1 MRAAGS
7 VFRSRRSPK
16 RFVATILF
24 TDIVGSTDQAVRL
37 GDRDW
42 QRLVA
47 AHHAAVRKE
56 LKRFGGREV
65 DTAGDGFFATFD
77 QPAQALEAA
86 GEIVAAVARLGITI
100 RAGLHAGEAEAAGE
114 KIGGIAVHI
123 ASRVMSAAGPGEI
136 LVSSTLRDLV
146 AGSGV
151 EFGDRGL
158 HQFKGVPGEWHLW
171 ALVRQGTEPSEEAA
185 AGAVPAPAAEPAQP
199 SLPLPNKTSIAVLPF
214 ANLSGDGEQDYF
226 ADGIVEDIIT
236 GLSRI
241 KWIFVIARNSSFVY
255 KGKAMDVKQVGR
267 ELGVRYVLEGSVRR
281 SANRVRITAQLI
293 DAATGAHIWADRYD
307 RALDDV
313 FAVQDELTM
322 SVVGVIEPTLR
333 KAEIERTRRK
343 RPDSLD
349 AYDLYLRAL
358 PFAFTAMPLDADKAL
373 ALLNRAIE
381 LEPDY
386 AAVHALIAWCHEQ
399 RYLRGGLHE
408 EAGRT
413 ALEHA
418 RAAIAAGGDDAAA
431 LATAAFVI
439 AVVEYDFK
447 TATAAFDQSF
457 LISTSSA
464 LSLGFSSI
472 VRAWMGDEATAIKQ
486 AELAIRLSPF
496 DPLLYLPYIGLTYAH
511 FTAGRY
517 AEAAD
522 AAGRAAQSNPKFT
535 VPYVLHA
542 AALANL
548 GNLEQAGVVANR
560 LRELEPSIT
569 ASTAVQSA
577 RFANPVRR
585 AELRDALLRAGL
597 PE

>member
-1 MRAAGS
+1 M
-7 VFRSRRSPK
+7 
-16 RFVATILF
+16 TILF
-24 TDIVGSTDQAVRL
+24 TDIVGSSDLAVRL
-37 GDRDW
+37 GDRAW

-47 AHHAAVRKE
+47 AHHDAVRRE
-56 LKRFGGREV
+56 LRRFRGREV
-65 DTAGDGFFATFD
+65 DTAGDGFFATFE
-77 QPAQALEAA
+77 QPAQAVRAA
-86 GEIVAAVARLGITI
+86 GAIVAAVAKLGISI
-100 RAGLHAGEAEAAGE
+100 RAGLHAGEAEAAGQ
-114 KIGGIAVHI
+114 KIGGIAVLI
-123 ASRVMSAAGPGEI
+123 ASRVMSAAGPGEV
-136 LVSSTLRDLV
+136 LVSGTLRDLV

-151 EFGDRGL
+151 EFSDRGL
-158 HQFKGVPGEWHLW
+158 HQLKGVPGEWHLW
-171 ALVRQGTEPSEEAA
+171 ALVRDGTEPSEDAIA
-185 AGAVPAPAAEPAQP
+185 RAVRAPAGAPTQP
-199 SLPLPNKTSIAVLPF
+199 SLPLPNKPSIAVLPF
-214 ANLSGDGEQDYF
+214 TNLSGDPEQDYF
-226 ADGIVEDIIT
+226 ADGMVEDIIT

-241 KWIFVIARNSSFVY
+241 KWIFVIARNSSFAY

-293 DAATGAHIWADRYD
+293 DTGSGAHIWADRYD

-333 KAEIERTRRK
+333 KAEIERARRK

-358 PFAFTAMPLDADKAL
+358 PFAFTAMPLDADKGL
-373 ALLNRAIE
+373 ALLDRAIE

-408 EAGRT
+408 EAKRA

-439 AVVEYDFK
+439 AVVEYDYK
-447 TATAAFDQSF
+447 TATAAFDRSF
-457 LISTSSA
+457 GLSSSSA
-464 LSLGFSSI
+464 LALGFSSI
-472 VRAWMGDEATAIKQ
+472 VRAWMGDDATAVGQ
-486 AELAIRLSPF
+486 AERAIRLSPF
-496 DPLLYLPYIGLTYAH
+496 DPLLYVPYIGLAYAH
-511 FTAGRY
+511 FAAGRF

-522 AAGRAAQSNPKFT
+522 AAGRATQSNPRFT
-535 VPYVLHA
+535 MPYVLHA

-548 GNLEQAGVVANR
+548 GHSEEAKVVADR
-560 LRELEPSIT
+560 VRELEPSLTVSAAIR
-569 ASTAVQSA
+569 SA
-577 RFANPVRR
+577 RFANPDKR
-585 AELRDALLRAGL
+585 AELGDAVRRAGL

>member
-1 MRAAGS
+1 M
-7 VFRSRRSPK
+7 
-16 RFVATILF
+16 
-24 TDIVGSTDQAVRL
+24 VGSTDQAVRL
-37 GDRDW
+37 GDRAW
-42 QRLVA
+42 QQLVA
-47 AHHAAVRKE
+47 AHHSAVRKE
-56 LKRFGGREV
+56 LQRFGGREV
-65 DTAGDGFFATFD
+65 DTAGDGFFATFE
-77 QPAQALEAA
+77 QPAQALRAA
-86 GEIVAAVARLGITI
+86 REIVAAVAKLGVTI
-100 RAGLHAGEAEAAGE
+100 RAGLHSGEAEAGGQ
-114 KIGGIAVHI
+114 KVGGIAVHI
-123 ASRVMSAAGPGEI
+123 ANRVMSAAGPGEV
-136 LVSSTLRDLV
+136 LVSGTLRDLV

-151 EFGDRGL
+151 EFSDRGM

-171 ALVRQGTEPSEEAA
+171 ALVREGVEQASS
-185 AGAVPAPAAEPAQP
+185 GAIRHPAADPARP
-199 SLPLPNKTSIAVLPF
+199 SLPLPNKPSIAVLPF
-214 ANLSGDGEQDYF
+214 TNLSGDPEQDYF

-255 KGKAMDVKQVGR
+255 KGKSMDVKEVGR

-281 SANRVRITAQLI
+281 SENRVRITAQLV
-293 DAATGAHIWADRYD
+293 DAGTGAHIWADRYD

-373 ALLNRAIE
+373 ESLNRAIE

-399 RYLRGGLHE
+399 RYLRGGLHDE
-408 EAGRT
+408 TKRA

-418 RAAIAAGGDDAAA
+418 RAAIAAGGDDASA

-457 LISTSSA
+457 RLSSSSA
-464 LSLGFSSI
+464 LALGFSSI
-472 VRAWMGDEATAIKQ
+472 VRAWMGDDAVAVDQ
-486 AELAIRLSPF
+486 AERAIRLSPF
-496 DPLLYLPYIGLTYAH
+496 DPLLYLPYIGLAYAH
-511 FTAGRY
+511 FAAGRF

-522 AAGRAAQSNPKFT
+522 AASRAAQSNPRFT
-535 VPYVLHA
+535 MPYVLHA

-548 GNLEQAGVVANR
+548 GNPEQARAVADR
-560 LRELEPSIT
+560 VRELEPSLT
-569 ASTAVQSA
+569 VSTAIRSA
-577 RFANPVRR
+577 RFANPDST
-585 AELRDALLRAGL
+585 AELRDALLLAGL